1 MPTRLAFCI
10 TDLDPGGAER
20 ALVQIVTRLDR
31 ARWEPM
37 VFCLAGPGALVET
50 LADAGIPVKCLGA
63 RRAWNLSV
71 VPQLARHLKGWRPA
85 LLQTFLFH
93 ANIAG
98 RIAARGAGVRH
109 VVCGI
114 RVAERRSRARL
125 WLDRATEWMVER
137 HVCVSQDVADFS
149 IREGRLTP
157 EKVVVIPN
165 GVDAARFASAEPAD
179 LTQFGIPPGTPT
191 VLFVGRLDLQ
201 KGPDILLEAFVR
213 IACREPA
220 PHLLFVGA
228 GPMADELQR
237 SARQRRIDDQIH
249 FAGWR
254 PDIPELM
261 RAATVLAVPSRWEG
275 LPNVILEAM
284 AAGLPFVATGVEGM
298 TDLNRYGVALFVPP
312 NSPQDIAW
320 GLDALLDDRDLW
332 FETSNRSQEIAFKE
346 FTWQRVTAAY
356 DELYSQLLG
365 QPT

>member
-31 ARWEPM
+31 TRWEPM
-37 VFCLAGPGALVET
+37 VFCLAGPGALVER
-50 LADAGIPVKCLGA
+50 LADADIPVKCLGA

-149 IREGRLTP
+149 IREGRLSR
-157 EKVVVIPN
+157 EKTVVIPN
-165 GVDAARFASAEPAD
+165 GVDADRFAFAEPAD
-179 LTQFGIPPGTPT
+179 LTQFGIPPGSPT
-191 VLFVGRLDLQ
+191 ILFVGRLDPQ
-201 KGPDILLEAFVR
+201 KGPDILLEAFAR
-213 IACREPA
+213 IATREA
-220 PHLLFVGA
+220 TPHVLFVGT
-228 GPMADELQR
+228 GPMADDLR
-237 SARQRRIDDQIH
+237 HSARERRLADQVH

-254 PDIPELM
+254 ADVPELM
-261 RAATVLAVPSRWEG
+261 RAATVLALPSRWEG
-275 LPNVILEAM
+275 LPNVALEAM
-284 AAGLPFVATGVEGM
+284 AARLPALASRVEGAAEL
-298 TDLNRYGVALFVPP
+298 TGHALFVPP
-312 NSPQDIAW
+312 DSPGEFAA
-320 GLDALLDDRDLW
+320 ALEQILAAP
-332 FETSNRSQEIAFKE
+332 EAFSE
-346 FTWQRVTAAY
+346 GAERAQVFVRQRFSWDSVTAAY
-356 DELYSQLLG
+356 DELYGRLLG
-365 QPT
+365 DRT